1 MDTSSDYDMTAYIII
16 KTKNIADKAIA
27 YVFNSA
33 YCKPIEIGQS
43 FQEDIK
49 KLLKL

>member
-16 KTKNIADKAIA
+16 KTKSIADKAIA

-33 YCKPIEIGQS
+33 YCKPIEIGQT